1 LNTSEVGF
9 MPHPPV
15 IIDAIG
21 QGRERL
27 AQKTLEGMTKLAER
41 IAQYKPETIIFI
53 SPHGNS
59 FKNGTCIL
67 NEPVLSGSFASFGF
81 EDLVFSKKVN
91 QKLSES
97 IYEVIEDKGLT
108 AVLMDRQLA
117 HQYGVN
123 AELDHGVMVPLHYID
138 KLYSDYDIV
147 HITPGF
153 TSLEENYQ
161 IGQLIG
167 SLLNQANRKV
177 YLLCSGD
184 LSHALKD
191 DGPYAYNPKGIA
203 FDTEVVHSITYK
215 DPIKLLTLNEDDCQ
229 EAAQCGLRSILIGF
243 GFVDGH
249 RYDAE
254 VLSYEGPF
262 GVGYMTG
269 YLTKYPQTSQSML
282 DSIKHHQQHTY
293 EQRCHKED
301 AYIRL
306 ARQSIEHYVKT
317 HRRLDMKILYQ
328 GFPTKFIE
336 ECEKRHEGC
345 FVSIHKHRVLRGCIG
360 TTQGATKNLL
370 EEIIYNAISA
380 CSSDPRF
387 NAVHEEELLDL
398 EIKVDILHESEP
410 IHGIEALD
418 VKRYGV
424 IVEKDN
430 RRGLLLPNLDNVN
443 TVDEQVHIAMQKA
456 GIKDMQG
463 MNLYRFE
470 VERHE
475 I

>member
-1 LNTSEVGF
+1 MNTLEVGF

-15 IIDAIG
+15 VINKIG

-27 AQKTLEGMTKLAER
+27 AQKTLDGMTQLAKR

-81 EDLVFSKKVN
+81 EDLVYSKKVN

-97 IYEVIEDKGLT
+97 IYEELEDKGLT
-108 AVLMDRQLA
+108 AVLMDEQLA
-117 HQYGVN
+117 TQYGVH

-138 KLYSDYDIV
+138 NLYSDYDIV

-167 SLLNQANRKV
+167 TLLSQEERKV

-191 DGPYAYNPKGIA
+191 DGPYAYNPKGLA
-203 FDTEVVHSITYK
+203 FDTEVIHSITYK
-215 DPIKLLTLNEDDCQ
+215 DPLKLLTLNEEDCQ

-269 YLTKYPQTSQSML
+269 YLTKHPQTSQSML
-282 DSIKHHQQHTY
+282 DAIKHHQQYTY
-293 EQRCHKED
+293 EQRCQKED
-301 AYIRL
+301 PYIRL
-306 ARQSIEHYVKT
+306 ARQSIEHYVRT
-317 HRRLDMKILYQ
+317 RRRLDMKTLYE
-328 GFPTKFIE
+328 GFPSQFIND
-336 ECEKRHEGC
+336 CEKRHEGC
-345 FVSIHKHRVLRGCIG
+345 FVSIHKHHVLRGCIG
-360 TTQGATKNLL
+360 TTQGVAKNLL

-387 NAVHEEELLDL
+387 NTVHEEELIDL
-398 EIKVDILHESEP
+398 ELKVDILKSSEP
-410 IHGIEALD
+410 IQSPDELD

-424 IVEKDN
+424 IVEKDHH
-430 RRGLLLPNLDNVN
+430 RGLLLPNLDNVT
-443 TVDEQVHIAMQKA
+443 TVADQIKIAMQKA
-456 GIKDMQG
+456 GIKDQEG
-463 MNLYRFE
+463 MKLYRFE